1 MTFVIECIRAGPVG
15 GERFNVAESAWW
27 QLLGLALAHGWLP
40 EGAAPWHHR
49 EGRVTDYSAADWLH
63 AKALSTPDAHEF
75 AKALRAVAATHALRP
90 IAERFAAY
98 CDGGGFVFACSES
111 DHRRVTRH

>member
-1 MTFVIECIRAGPVG
+1 MTFAIECVRTGPVG
-15 GERFNVAESAWW
+15 GERFNVAESVWW

-49 EGRVTDYSAADWLH
+49 DGHCADYSAADWLH
-63 AKALSTPDAHEF
+63 AKVLSTADAHGF
-75 AKALRAVAATHALRP
+75 ARALRAVAATHALRP

-98 CDGGGFVFACSES
+98 CDGGGFVFARS
-111 DHRRVTRH
+111 DTDRQRVATH